1 MNRCSVEEKPYYS
14 FKEVLEEQL
23 QDPEFRREWNRL
35 RLANA
40 VSLQILRYRAKHKL
54 SQTALAKKLGMKQS
68 AISRLEAAEH
78 NPSFETLCRLAG
90 VLGIEFLVDIAPVG
104 RQRRWVNKAAERSG
118 EIVEVEGSQILVAA
132 AG

>member
-1 MNRCSVEEKPYYS
+1 MTEGTMDEKPYYT
-14 FKEVLEEQL
+14 FEEVLAEQL

-40 VSLQILRYRAKHKL
+40 VGLEIIRYRAKHKL

-68 AISRLEAAEH
+68 AIARLEAAEH

-90 VLGIEFLVDIAPVG
+90 ALGIEFLVDIAPAG

-118 EIVEVEGSQILVAA
+118 EVIDIEGSQVLIAA
-132 AG
+132 VS